1 MIVKETASALPTS
14 GHLLMSIFLTTVLK
28 LLKKFSPHS
37 LFSSQIKKWNEKIS
51 MAPWIKSSAKTRG
64 TPWMKETGRVG
75 GNSLCSNAN
84 VRLPWLSTGKVL
96 GAPRLL
102 SAQEHDQM
110 SIVYAAVQRS
120 PDSGRWGSVQGHR
133 VWTRQSPGQCVSE
146 ASPSSH
152 LQVSKR
158 RSRERLGEIIFRP
171 MADHGGERKSNHMM
185 NFTIVGKS
193 DPHQWHEGDCK
204 IWGII
209 LAGSI

>member
-1 MIVKETASALPTS
+1 MLCLHQAISSCLFFWQQSWSYWKSFHHTP
-14 GHLLMSIFLTTVLK
+14 
-28 LLKKFSPHS
+28 FSPPKS
-37 LFSSQIKKWNEKIS
+37 RSEMRKYLWLR
-51 MAPWIKSSAKTRG
+51 WIKSSAKTRG